1 MRQAG
6 TAGQLLELL
15 KTKRYATAR
24 LRRFALDA
32 ALGVPAGL
40 PALPYL
46 HVLGARRQ
54 ALGALRYAALPAGT
68 SLAELARGS
77 APAEAVAQLHGAFAD
92 LSALCRQRP
101 MPAGLAFTAKPVII

>member
-1 MRQAG
+1 MLFRS
-6 TAGQLLELL
+6 
-15 KTKRYATAR
+15 AR
-24 LRRFALDA
+24 LRRLVLDA
-32 ALGVPAGL
+32 ALGVTEGL
-40 PALPYL
+40 VPQTPPYL

-77 APAEAVAQLHGAFAD
+77 APAEAVAQLHSAFAD